1 MVCHISGF
9 PLSLK
14 PEIYDIPDKACQTD
28 TMGQHEKNEKND
40 ARQPKLE
47 ADQGSQGTTNAILRV
62 LDASINRASEGLRV
76 VESFAR
82 MVLEDAYLSEQL
94 KRLRHDLT
102 SACTN
107 INAAQRLQARDSEAD
122 VGREVQTSSE
132 YKRED
137 LEGVIRSNMSRVQQA
152 TRTIEEYS
160 KSLFP
165 AVAKDVE
172 QIRYRSYTVEKAI
185 FSTVFNRSRFEEA
198 HLYVLVDAC
207 GQRSGFSKLGALVEQ
222 LVRAGVD
229 LIQLRDKTLT
239 DRELV
244 EAGKLIGSLT
254 RESKTLWVMN
264 DRADLCVSSGADGLH
279 VGQDELSVH
288 EARMILRPNQFIGV
302 STHSL
307 AQAKQAV
314 TDGADYIGIG
324 PVFKS
329 QTKRFDSHV
338 GVEIISSVISEVTLP
353 AFAIGGIDASNV
365 GDVVEAGCRRV
376 AVSSAVCNADDPTAA
391 VDALRSVVVACSRN
405 PDQLR

>member
-1 MVCHISGF
+1 M
-9 PLSLK
+9 
-14 PEIYDIPDKACQTD
+14 
-28 TMGQHEKNEKND
+28 
-40 ARQPKLE
+40 
-47 ADQGSQGTTNAILRV
+47 
-62 LDASINRASEGLRV
+62 
-76 VESFAR
+76 
-82 MVLEDAYLSEQL
+82 
-94 KRLRHDLT
+94 
-102 SACTN
+102 
-107 INAAQRLQARDSEAD
+107 
-122 VGREVQTSSE
+122 
-132 YKRED
+132 
-137 LEGVIRSNMSRVQQA
+137 
-152 TRTIEEYS
+152 
-160 KSLFP
+160 
-165 AVAKDVE
+165 
-172 QIRYRSYTVEKAI
+172 
-185 FSTVFNRSRFEEA
+185 
-198 HLYVLVDAC
+198 
-207 GQRSGFSKLGALVEQ
+207 
-222 LVRAGVD
+222 VRAGVD